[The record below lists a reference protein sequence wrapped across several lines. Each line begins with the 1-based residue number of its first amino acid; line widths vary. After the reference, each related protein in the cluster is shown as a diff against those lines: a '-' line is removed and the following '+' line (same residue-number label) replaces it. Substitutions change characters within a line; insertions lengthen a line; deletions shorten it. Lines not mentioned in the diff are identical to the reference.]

1 MITFINKYYN
11 LSQMLK
17 YKQSNFPKFSYQFV
31 CKLNGV
37 LLTIITNIYDKIVI
51 YEKFLYNTTTNKLCH
66 YRINYD
72 YKTLALIRP
81 PRIIQKKKKKEVSEN
96 FIKISNGLT
105 EFIEICK
112 KENDI
117 NNRKEMVSKLL
128 KKINDFIKK
137 NINNNLI
144 LK

>member
-51 YEKFLYNTTTNKLCH
+51 YE
-66 YRINYD
+66 I
-72 YKTLALIRP
+72 
-81 PRIIQKKKKKEVSEN
+81 
-96 FIKISNGLT
+96 FIY
-105 EFIEICK
+105 
-112 KENDI
+112 
-117 NNRKEMVSKLL
+117 
-128 KKINDFIKK
+128 
-137 NINNNLI
+137 
-144 LK
+144 